1 MKRLYVLKV
10 GTTFPATAERL
21 GDFDAWTMSALG
33 NVDCETCVL
42 DVEHGAPLPSATE
55 CAGVVVTGSHSMVT
69 DELPWSIQLEKWIPS
84 LLDAGTPFF
93 GICYGHQ
100 LLARAAGGEVDFHPR
115 GQEIGTVP
123 VHLLPDCARDVLFRT
138 LPQTFLAHV
147 SHSQSVLCLPEEA
160 TRLAFSSFEPHHAF
174 RVGECAWGVQF
185 HPEYNTAIMRSYIK
199 EDTADLESSG
209 RDASGLLLAVKETPA
224 AATTLR
230 NFGRLVEDRLAN
242 KYIRRTG
249 NAADNL

>member
-1 MKRLYVLKV
+1 
-10 GTTFPATAERL
+10 
-21 GDFDAWTMSALG
+21 
-33 NVDCETCVL
+33 
-42 DVEHGAPLPSATE
+42 
-55 CAGVVVTGSHSMVT
+55 
-69 DELPWSIQLEKWIPS
+69 
-84 LLDAGTPFF
+84 
-93 GICYGHQ
+93 
-100 LLARAAGGEVDFHPR
+100 
-115 GQEIGTVP
+115 
-123 VHLLPDCARDVLFRT
+123 
-138 LPQTFLAHV
+138 
-147 SHSQSVLCLPEEA
+147 
-160 TRLAFSSFEPHHAF
+160 
-174 RVGECAWGVQF
+174 VQF